1 MVEGKRV
8 AVVVPAFEEEHLV
21 AETLRGIPDFVDRI
35 YVVDDASPDE
45 TAARGASRRP
55 IPRVE
60 VIVHEQNGGVGAAIV
75 TGYLRRA
82 RGADRRH
89 LRDGGR
95 QPDGPGRAREPRR
108 ARRPRR
114 GRLHEGEP
122 ADHGRGVDADPA
134 QPLPRQRGALAP
146 DEDRLGLLARR
157 RLAGRLHRALARGAR
172 PARPR
177 ADLPPLRLPERHAR
191 APERDL
197 RERARRAVATD
208 LRRRRALGDQDPQ
221 RRAADRVAPLQ
232 GLLVA
237 DEGEVRD
244 PRLPPARLLLRRSAR

>member
-35 YVVDDASPDE
+35 YVVDDASSDE
-45 TAARGASRRP
+45 TAARARAVARPPRRGHRARAERWGRRGDRD
-55 IPRVE
+55 RVPA
-60 VIVHEQNGGVGAAIV
+60 G
-75 TGYLRRA
+75 A

-95 QPDGPGRAREPRR
+95 QPDGSERAREPRR
-108 ARRPRR
+108 PRRPRR

-134 QPLPRQRGALAP
+134 QPLPRQCGALAA

-157 RLAGRLHRALARGAR
+157 RLAGRLHGALARGAR
-172 PARPR
+172 PRSTSSGST
-177 ADLPPLRLPERHAR
+177 
-191 APERDL
+191 
-197 RERARRAVATD
+197 VATGS
-208 LRRRRALGDQDPQ
+208 RTTC
-221 RRAADRVAPLQ
+221 
-232 GLLVA
+232 
-237 DEGEVRD
+237 
-244 PRLPPARLLLRRSAR
+244 SCT